1 MDRKKPKDA
10 KKKTPVRKSTTS
22 SRGAKKN
29 TKTEPGGDIK
39 LYKKE
44 DDSTV
49 VQITGA
55 DGTVVE
61 YSAGLLSADQ
71 KSVPA
76 MLREIMQLEDPKTKQ
91 RNIMAILI
99 RATEDAKDGNPSA
112 RDFIVDRLEGKAVI
126 RQTVQNL
133 DVLNRIIEI
142 LSRLIVDPLPKA
154 DVLMTQIIFEFRK
167 LSKLQEDS
175 LMG

>member
-1 MDRKKPKDA
+1 MVAKNPKDI
-10 KKKTPVRKSTTS
+10 KKKTPVKKTTTS
-22 SRGAKKN
+22 TRGAKENK
-29 TKTEPGGDIK
+29 KTVSSGEVQLFKQP
-39 LYKKE
+39 

-49 VQITGA
+49 VRITQA

-61 YSAGLLSADQ
+61 YDSNLLSAQQ
-71 KSVPA
+71 KSVPG

-91 RNIMAILI
+91 RNIMAILL
-99 RATEDAKDGNPSA
+99 RATEDAKHGNPQA

-133 DVLNRIIEI
+133 DVLNRIVEI
-142 LSRLIVDPLPKA
+142 LSRLISDP
-154 DVLMTQIIFEFRK
+154 VLMTQIIFEFRK
-167 LSKLQEDS
+167 LSIQQEDS